1 MHTNRF
7 SVAYLFELII
17 EKEYLEQA
25 LFLSSLR
32 QFEDIPPEDEID
44 HSFSAQFENWILR
57 ISQKSEK
64 VVWRCWHSPIKRIA
78 IISVIIALLLGMIAC
93 TPPVRNALIDFFM
106 NDSGESYEIT
116 FDPEV
121 AATAPHS
128 IEQYRVPR
136 YEPEGY
142 ALVYRDGSS
151 ASVDLLWINENGG
164 TFGYSQSFIPEDPT
178 NGSWIAI
185 DSTGM
190 ERSTEVICGYRVEL
204 IYNEAQYVA
213 VWTDNQYI
221 YTIELV
227 NYNIDPKGAVESM
240 IASVVDVSTVKPLG

>member
-1 MHTNRF
+1 VFLLR
-7 SVAYLFELII
+7 I
-17 EKEYLEQA
+17 EKEHLEQA

-44 HSFSAQFENWILR
+44 HSFSEHFENWIQR
-57 ISQKSEK
+57 ISHKSEK
-64 VVWRCWHSPIKRIA
+64 VVWRCWRSPIKRIA
-78 IISVIIALLLGMIAC
+78 IIAVIIALLLGMIAC
-93 TPPVRNALIDFFM
+93 TPAIRNALVDFFM
-106 NDSGESYEIT
+106 KDTGESYEIT

-128 IEQYRVPR
+128 IEQYRVPS

-142 ALVYRDGSS
+142 MLVYRNGSS
-151 ASVDLLWINENGG
+151 ASVDLLWINEMGG
-164 TFGYSQSFIPEDPT
+164 TLGYSQSFIPEDTT
-178 NGSWIAI
+178 NGSWIGI

-204 IYNEAQYVA
+204 LYNEMQYVA

-221 YTIELV
+221 YTIDFV
-227 NYNIDPKGAVESM
+227 NYNIDPKEMVASM
-240 IASVVDVSTVKPLG
+240 IASIIEVSTVEPMG